1 MDVTSTPFAYM
12 SSSNKYSE
20 KANSEFKVNGRKI
33 RLKKVD
39 QSQYIYFKNSK
50 TGKRSLFPINS
61 TATSVRQLRFLMD
74 EFEKANGEYT
84 LAQKLLLNRLRRDRK
99 GAEYLA
105 FKAKGLI

>member
-20 KANSEFKVNGRKI
+20 KANSELKINGRKI

-39 QSQYIYFKNSK
+39 QSQYVYFKNSK
-50 TGKRSLFPINS
+50 TGRRSLFPINS
-61 TATSVRQLRFLMD
+61 TATSVRQLRYLLY
-74 EFEKANGEYT
+74 EFEKANGDFT
-84 LAQKLLLNRLRRDRK
+84 LAQKLFLNSLRKNRK
-99 GAEYLA
+99 GADYLA